1 MSFKAPEAISEIA
14 SSPVKR
20 RNWVLGA
27 GALGAAAVVL
37 KALPGTTVSAPVAAV
52 AAVTQAATDTASGGY
67 RVTAHVQRYYDTA
80 RT

>member
-1 MSFKAPEAISEIA
+1 MSSKTTEAISEIA

-27 GALGAAAVVL
+27 GALGAAAVAL
-37 KALPGTTVSAPVAAV
+37 KILPGAPVAAPVAVADKV
-52 AAVTQAATDTASGGY
+52 AADAVPGGY
-67 RVTAHVQRYYDTA
+67 QLTAHVQRYYDTA

>member
-1 MSFKAPEAISEIA
+1 MSSKTTEAISEIA

-27 GALGAAAVVL
+27 GALGAAAVAL
-37 KALPGTTVSAPVAAV
+37 KVLPGAPVSAPVVVAGAAKV
-52 AAVTQAATDTASGGY
+52 AADAAHGGY
-67 RVTAHVQRYYDTA
+67 QLTAHVQRYYDTA

>member
-1 MSFKAPEAISEIA
+1 MSFKATEAISGIA
-14 SSPVKR
+14 SSPIKR

-27 GALGAAAVVL
+27 GALGAAVVVL
-37 KALPGTTVSAPVAAV
+37 KTLPGATVSAPVV
-52 AAVTQAATDTASGGY
+52 AVTQAATDTVSGGY

>member
-37 KALPGTTVSAPVAAV
+37 NALPGAAVSAPVV
-52 AAVTQAATDTASGGY
+52 AAAQVASDTASGGY

>member
-1 MSFKAPEAISEIA
+1 MSFKATEAISGIA
-14 SSPVKR
+14 SSPIKR

-27 GALGAAAVVL
+27 GALGAAVVVL
-37 KALPGTTVSAPVAAV
+37 KTLPGATVSAPVV
-52 AAVTQAATDTASGGY
+52 AASGGY

>member
-1 MSFKAPEAISEIA
+1 MSFKATEAISGIA
-14 SSPVKR
+14 SSPIKR

-27 GALGAAAVVL
+27 GALGAAVVVL
-37 KALPGTTVSAPVAAV
+37 RTLPGATVSAPVV
-52 AAVTQAATDTASGGY
+52 AVTQAATDTASGGY